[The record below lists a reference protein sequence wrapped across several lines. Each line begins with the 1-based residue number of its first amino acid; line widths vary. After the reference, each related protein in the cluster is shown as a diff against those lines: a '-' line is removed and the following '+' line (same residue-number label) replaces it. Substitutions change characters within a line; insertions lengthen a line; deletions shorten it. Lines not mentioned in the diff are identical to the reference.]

1 MGMLLCQVSG
11 KKWNRS
17 AFNYVLLAICQ
28 TYSDAGLLGA
38 MVVTEAASA
47 GKVVGAVAAAL
58 RSATVTEEE
67 VAAAKK
73 IMLADV
79 YTLLEDPLQQVENM
93 GAQVCVGIGHDDSD
107 DAVIAAVGVRICDAR

>member
-1 MGMLLCQVSG
+1 
-11 KKWNRS
+11 
-17 AFNYVLLAICQ
+17 
-28 TYSDAGLLGA
+28 

-93 GAQVCVGIGHDDSD
+93 GAQVCVTNIHNDDSD
-107 DAVIAAVGVRICDAR
+107 DAVIAAVGVWRCDAS

>member
-1 MGMLLCQVSG
+1 
-11 KKWNRS
+11 
-17 AFNYVLLAICQ
+17 
-28 TYSDAGLLGA
+28 
-38 MVVTEAASA
+38 MVVTDAASA

-58 RSATVTEEE
+58 RSATVSEEE

-93 GAQVCVGIGHDDSD
+93 GAQVSVSNIHIYPD
-107 DAVIAAVGVRICDAR
+107 